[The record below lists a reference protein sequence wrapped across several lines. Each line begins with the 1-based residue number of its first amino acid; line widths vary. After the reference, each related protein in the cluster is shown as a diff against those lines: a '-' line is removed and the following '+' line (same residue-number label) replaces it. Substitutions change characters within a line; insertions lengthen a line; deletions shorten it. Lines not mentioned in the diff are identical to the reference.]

1 VGVRMCRLARLSL
14 HGMGAVSFAD
24 GNTWDDS
31 CFLRSMSLF
40 SRASRTRCD
49 DEVDMC
55 CLGSGSDRGC
65 RYARCVA
72 SLLEG

>member
-1 VGVRMCRLARLSL
+1 VRMCCLARLSL
-14 HGMGAVSFAD
+14 HGMGVVIFAD
-24 GNTWDDS
+24 EDTWDDLGFWW
-31 CFLRSMSLF
+31 CVTPF
-40 SRASRTRCD
+40 RANRKRCG